1 MKNKNSWFVGMG
13 ILLVLAFSLPFIWG
27 HAFAQQE
34 QPLAKMALR
43 EEELPRGFHVLHA
56 GPIQFEDLSHPLNS
70 ENTLPVVHR
79 FLEAYKISFLGENVH
94 GGHYLYRYKDPK
106 QAEEQATR
114 LVTYISQEA
123 QRLQPVR
130 IDNGSALPGQK
141 VKGQA
146 FRFTDP
152 ETAGVF
158 YWFIGVKERT
168 LMMLLVV
175 GPPNEETGATFELL
189 KQHVQSR

>member
-1 MKNKNSWFVGMG
+1 M
-13 ILLVLAFSLPFIWG
+13 
-27 HAFAQQE
+27 AQQA
-34 QPLAKMALR
+34 QPLAKMALQ
-43 EEELPRGFHVLHA
+43 EEELPRGVQALHA
-56 GPIQFEDLSHPLNS
+56 GPISFEDLSHPLNS
-70 ENTLPVVHR
+70 ENTLPVVHQ
-79 FLEAYKISFLGENVH
+79 FLEAYQISFLGEKIH
-94 GGHYLYRYKDPK
+94 GGHYLYRYEDPK

-114 LVTYISQEA
+114 LVAYISQEA

-130 IDNGSALPGQK
+130 IDDGSALPGQR

-152 ETAGVF
+152 ETGGVF

-175 GPPNEETGATFELL
+175 GLPNEETRTTFELL
-189 KQHVQSR
+189 KKYVQSR